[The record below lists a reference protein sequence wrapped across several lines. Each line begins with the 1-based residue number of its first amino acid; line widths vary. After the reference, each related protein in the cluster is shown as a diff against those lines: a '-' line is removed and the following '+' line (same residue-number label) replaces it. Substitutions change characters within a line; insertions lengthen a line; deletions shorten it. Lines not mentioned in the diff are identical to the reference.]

1 MMTGVLIIG
10 ALAGLALVCLLSVLV
25 PARTPMAVVLDRLH
39 RQPPPPPVRPV
50 PAGAGRGLRLV
61 GRLTRSAEESGLA
74 AALAQG
80 SIATDLRVVGMTAG
94 EYVVRRVAWA
104 VGGAV
109 VTLVLAMSAS
119 AAGVAVPI
127 YAAGLGAL
135 AMALLGWLVPAVA
148 VRSGAKARRD
158 DFTYA
163 LSAFVDLLTVAL
175 SGGLGVDEALER
187 CAAVGQGWAFGEI
200 RRTLALA
207 QLHKEAAWDGLARLG
222 RELGVREL
230 QELAASVTL
239 AGKDGSRVTSS
250 ITAKAKAM
258 RQRAQSR
265 VESAANTASEL
276 MSLPLMVM
284 LLGFVLFVAFPT
296 IATISGGL
304 GP

>member
-1 MMTGVLIIG
+1 MTGALVVGL
-10 ALAGLALVCLLSVLV
+10 LAGLGLVALLSALV

-39 RQPPPPPVRPV
+39 RQPPAALSRPL
-50 PAGAGRGLRLV
+50 PEGAGQATRLAH
-61 GRLTRSAEESGLA
+61 RLTRTVEEWGA
-74 AALAQG
+74 TAALTRT
-80 SIATDLRVVGMTAG
+80 IHTDLRVVGMTPG
-94 EYVVRRVAWA
+94 EYVLRRVVWA
-104 VGGAV
+104 LGAG
-109 VTLVLAMSAS
+109 LVPPVMASLASS
-119 AAGVAVPI
+119 AGVRVPP
-127 YAAGLGAL
+127 YMASLGAL
-135 AMALLGWLVPAVA
+135 AFAFLGWFVPAVT

-200 RRTLALA
+200 RRSLALA
-207 QLHKEAAWDGLARLG
+207 QLHKDAAWDGLAQLG
-222 RELGVREL
+222 RDLGVREL
-230 QELAASVTL
+230 EELAASVTL
-239 AGKDGSRVTSS
+239 AGKDGSRVTTS

-258 RQRAQSR
+258 RAHAQSR
-265 VESAANTASEL
+265 VEAGANTASEL

>member
-1 MMTGVLIIG
+1 MTGALVVGI
-10 ALAGLALVCLLSVLV
+10 LAGLGLVALLSALV
-25 PARTPMAVVLDRLH
+25 PARTPVGVVLDRLH
-39 RQPPPPPVRPV
+39 RQPPAAPPRPL
-50 PAGAGRGLRLV
+50 PEGAGSAARLAQ
-61 GRLTRSAEESGLA
+61 RLTRSVEESGAA
-74 AALAQG
+74 AALSR
-80 SIATDLRVVGMTAG
+80 SIEKDLRVVGMTPG

-104 VGGAV
+104 IGAG
-109 VTLVLAMSAS
+109 LVPPVMAALAS
-119 AAGVAVPI
+119 AAGVMVPPSM
-127 YAAGLGAL
+127 ATLGAL
-135 AMALLGWLVPAVA
+135 AFAFLGWFVPAVT
-148 VRSGAKARRD
+148 VRSGARARRE

-187 CAAVGQGWAFGEI
+187 CAAIGQGWSFGEI
-200 RRTLALA
+200 RRALALA

-230 QELAASVTL
+230 EELAASVTL
-239 AGKDGSRVTSS
+239 AGKDGARVTAS

-258 RQRAQSR
+258 REHAQSR
-265 VESAANTASEL
+265 VEASANTASEL

-304 GP
+304 TP

>member
-1 MMTGVLIIG
+1 M
-10 ALAGLALVCLLSVLV
+10 
-25 PARTPMAVVLDRLH
+25 ARL
-39 RQPPPPPVRPV
+39 
-50 PAGAGRGLRLV
+50 GRGL
-61 GRLTRSAEESGLA
+61 TRRAEESGLA
-74 AALAQG
+74 VALSR
-80 SIATDLRVVGMTAG
+80 SIGTDLRVVGMTPG
-94 EYVVRRVAWA
+94 DYVVRRAAWA
-104 VGGAV
+104 VVAAV
-109 VTLVLAMSAS
+109 VTLTMAMAAS
-119 AAGVAVPI
+119 AAGVSVPV
-127 YAAGLGAL
+127 YAAALGTL
-135 AMALLGWLVPAVA
+135 AMAFLGWLVPAVT

-200 RRTLALA
+200 RRALARA
-207 QLHKEAAWDGLARLG
+207 QLHKEPAWDGLIRLG

-239 AGKDGSRVTSS
+239 AGKDGSRVTTS

-265 VESAANTASEL
+265 VEATANTASEL

>member
-1 MMTGVLIIG
+1 MTGALIVGLLAGG
-10 ALAGLALVCLLSVLV
+10 ALVALLSALV
-25 PARTPMAVVLDRLH
+25 PARTPVAVVLDRLH
-39 RQPPPPPVRPV
+39 RQPPPAPLRPL
-50 PAGAGRGLRLV
+50 PDGAGSAARLAQ
-61 GRLTRSAEESGLA
+61 RLTRSVEESGAA
-74 AALAQG
+74 AAL
-80 SIATDLRVVGMTAG
+80 SRTIHKDLRVVGMTPG
-94 EYVVRRVAWA
+94 EYVLRRVVWA
-104 VGGAV
+104 VGAGLMPPVMAA
-109 VTLVLAMSAS
+109 LAS
-119 AAGVAVPI
+119 AAGVGVPP
-127 YAAGLGAL
+127 YLATLGAL
-135 AMALLGWLVPAVA
+135 AFGFLGWFVPAVT
-148 VRSGAKARRD
+148 VRSGAKARRE

-200 RRTLALA
+200 RRSLALA

-222 RELGVREL
+222 RDLGVREL
-230 QELAASVTL
+230 EELAASVTL

-258 RQRAQSR
+258 REHAQSR
-265 VESAANTASEL
+265 VEAGANTASEL